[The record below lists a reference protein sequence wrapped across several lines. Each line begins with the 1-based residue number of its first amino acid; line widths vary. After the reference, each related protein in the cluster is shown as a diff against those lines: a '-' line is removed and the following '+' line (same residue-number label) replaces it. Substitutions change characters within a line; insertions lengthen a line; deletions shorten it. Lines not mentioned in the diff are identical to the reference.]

1 MSNVNHTTEALD
13 PDINKPPVKLYGL
26 ILFYGLWVVL
36 AMASAVLG
44 HSTISLSSAMFLLAG
59 IVSTNFFFLSLT
71 YTESHTEDFARLLAN
86 YQTILGIAWI
96 SAYSYFSTGA
106 GDLVLGMYLT
116 ILMFAVSN
124 LDSRTVLKLSS
135 GALFSYLLIMS
146 IKVISSP
153 AAVAPVPDT
162 IRFMILLAICGS
174 AYSFARRL
182 GDLRNE
188 LQCRNEELQTIIEQ
202 VTHIAGEDHL
212 TKSHNRRYIM
222 EVLAREKSRTDRS
235 GGIFAVLMFDLDDF
249 KQINDQHGHL
259 VGDQILSDFA
269 ASVKHELRGM
279 DSLNS
284 SKRKRS
290 FGRYGGEEFIA
301 VLPETRLV
309 GAELCAERIRDRI
322 EKQKFRMRYSITVS
336 IGVSEYHEGETVP
349 QLLSRT
355 DQALYQAKHDGRNL
369 VRCSTQPIKKKPVF
383 TRPKL
388 RVLR

>member
-1 MSNVNHTTEALD
+1 MNNVNHTTDALD
-13 PDINKPPVKLYGL
+13 SGINKQPVKLYGL

-36 AMASAVLG
+36 AMVSTVLG
-44 HSTISLSSAMFLLAG
+44 HSTISYGSAMFLLAG

-96 SAYSYFSTGA
+96 SAYFYFSAGA

-116 ILMFAVSN
+116 VLMFAVSN
-124 LDSRTVLKLSS
+124 LPSRTVLKLSG

-146 IKVISSP
+146 IKAISLP
-153 AAVAPVPDT
+153 AAVVPLQDT

-174 AYSFARRL
+174 AYTFARRL

-202 VTHIAGEDHL
+202 VTQIAGEDHL

-235 GGIFAVLMFDLDDF
+235 AETFTVLMFDLDHF

-269 ASVKHELRGM
+269 DSVKRELRGM

-284 SKRKRS
+284 SKQKRS

-309 GAELCAERIRDRI
+309 GAELCAERIRALI
-322 EKQKFRMRYSITVS
+322 ENRQFRARYSITVS
-336 IGVSEYHEGETVP
+336 IGVAEYHQGETVP

-355 DQALYQAKHDGRNL
+355 DKALYQAKHDGRNL
-369 VRCSTQPIKKKPVF
+369 VRCSEQPVRKPAIAQ
-383 TRPKL
+383 PKL